1 MELKQIF
8 ELQRNF
14 DRNMGWNRYEKCN
27 TLEDIIDFMQHF
39 VVVTVEELGE
49 IARIRKKFLRDKQ
62 SFDVHALKK
71 ELIDVFVYLM
81 QSCMALNMDQTE
93 YVKRLKYN
101 EERFAGRS
109 INVKDEGSQSEMWK

>member
-14 DRNMGWNRYEKCN
+14 DRKMGWNRYEKCN

-71 ELIDVFVYLM
+71 ELVDVFVYLM
-81 QSCMALNMDQTE
+81 QGCMALNMDLETE
-93 YVKRLKYN
+93 YMKRLKHN
-101 EERFAGRS
+101 EERFRRA
-109 INVKDEGSQSEMWK
+109 K